1 MKFAI
6 LNDTHCGIRNSSDI
20 FLDNAEKFYTAVFF
34 PYLLENGISH
44 IVHLGDIFDNRK
56 FINFRALQRHR
67 KMFLNKLREYKITMD
82 IIPGNHDTYYKN
94 TNDLNS
100 LKELLGHFTDC
111 INIIMEPTVMNYDG
125 LDFALLPWIAQDN
138 EAKSLDF
145 IKNTKALY
153 LGGHLD
159 ITGFE
164 MMKGTVNAHG
174 MSADLFDRFDGVYS
188 GHFHT
193 KSSKNN
199 IHYLGSQMEF
209 FWNDAH
215 DPKYLHFT
223 DCINIIMEPTV
234 MNYDGLDFALLPW
247 IAQDNE
253 AKSLDF
259 IKNTKALYLGGH
271 LDITGFEMMKGTVN
285 AHGMSVDLFD
295 RFDGVYSGHF
305 HTKSSKNNIHYLG
318 SQMEF
323 FWNDAHD
330 PKYFHVFD
338 TNAKQI
344 TQVLN
349 PNTLHHRI
357 NYDDTRQDYLQYDLS
372 QVENKFV
379 KIVVINKNDLFTFD
393 RFVDRIQARKIHEL
407 KIADNFNEF
416 IGSSVNDDE
425 VELEDTTS
433 LLNTYVDAVDT
444 ELDKA
449 RIKVQMHE
457 LMIEAQTME
466 VV

>member
-159 ITGFE
+159 IAGFE

-174 MSADLFDRFDGVYS
+174 ISA
-188 GHFHT
+188 
-193 KSSKNN
+193 
-199 IHYLGSQMEF
+199 
-209 FWNDAH
+209 
-215 DPKYLHFT
+215 
-223 DCINIIMEPTV
+223 
-234 MNYDGLDFALLPW
+234 
-247 IAQDNE
+247 
-253 AKSLDF
+253 
-259 IKNTKALYLGGH
+259 
-271 LDITGFEMMKGTVN
+271 
-285 AHGMSVDLFD
+285 DLFD

-425 VELEDTTS
+425 IELEDTTS

-444 ELDKA
+444 DLDKD